1 MFEFLTKES
10 RENVEKI
17 IKREVEKAKADA
29 EAKGKEEGKKAGF
42 FETAKKLLKL
52 GLSLDQI
59 SEATTLTKA
68 EIQAIAM

>member
-10 RENVEKI
+10 KENVEKI
-17 IKREVEKAKADA
+17 IKIETEKA
-29 EAKGKEEGKKAGF
+29 KEEGKKAGF

-59 SEATTLTKA
+59 AEATTLTKA
-68 EIQAIAM
+68 EIQAIAI